1 MTTPILNILEINA
14 QPPYG
19 VGLLELDR
27 LQRDLTAIYERLTK
41 DDREVLLEKDFRA
54 LLSAHVSAK
63 VDIRALE
70 QKRLAMLHPG
80 RNVEDLKRIQ
90 YGIERIASHLLR
102 IADGL
107 NARLSKSLIERFSN
121 YNGESETKFYEI
133 IKWAYIATPAPK
145 AAQVDASQAMPSA
158 TQSSTAAGQTGEAG
172 QEQGTPTKPKRNR
185 GRPKKE
191 FEDFFITPDD
201 APKVIPILKKLLKGK
216 FGRDAARIIAACCH
230 GGWISR
236 PTATSI
242 EREFG
247 VNQKGLTEPLRC
259 HYDPPQHNRPKF
271 PKFTTE
277 ELEAIAQQI
286 RDELPVKTQPETR
299 D

>member
-80 RNVEDLKRIQ
+80 RNVEDLKIIQ

-121 YNGESETKFYEI
+121 YHGESETKFYEI

-158 TQSSTAAGQTGEAG
+158 TQTPTAAGQADEAG
-172 QEQGTPTKPKRNR
+172 QEPEAATPKPLPTDLPS
-185 GRPKKE
+185 GDLPPVLDTPKARRVFGKAIE
-191 FEDFFITPDD
+191 
-201 APKVIPILKKLLKGK
+201 KGYMKKLLSGGFEWNGVTETGRNVQLAYLCGK
-216 FGRDAARIIAACCH
+216 IYGYH
-230 GGWISR
+230 Y
-236 PTATSI
+236 T
-242 EREFG
+242 
-247 VNQKGLTEPLRC
+247 QKGNTGTQFPESELSDTFALENLQTSLFNF
-259 HYDPPQHNRPKF
+259 YDRPAKRRQ
-271 PKFTTE
+271 KWIDK
-277 ELEAIAQQI
+277 L
-286 RDELPVKTQPETR
+286 DELL